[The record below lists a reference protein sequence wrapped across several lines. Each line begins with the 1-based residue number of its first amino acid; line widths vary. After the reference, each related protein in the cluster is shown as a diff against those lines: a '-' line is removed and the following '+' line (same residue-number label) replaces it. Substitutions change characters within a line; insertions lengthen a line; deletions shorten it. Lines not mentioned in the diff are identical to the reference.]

1 MKLVSLRKKTFF
13 CRILF
18 SIPIFLP
25 FILKAAKNDSTGID
39 TQLVYKL
46 PHDVSQNISLE
57 EEMLKA

>member
-1 MKLVSLRKKTFF
+1 MKLVSLRKKAFF
-13 CRILF
+13 RRILF

-57 EEMLKA
+57 ERVLKA